1 MNQEIFSSVQG
12 MREGGLKDERIRQV
26 LLATGCSP
34 EDIEEALKFSDPS
47 PSAGFVS
54 REKSMISP
62 IKKGLSVMV
71 LLVVT
76 ALIILAMFWPM
87 VK

>member
-1 MNQEIFSSVQG
+1 MNQEILSSVQG

-34 EDIEEALKFSDPS
+34 EDIEEALKTTGSVS
-47 PSAGFVS
+47 PVGLVS

-62 IKKGLSVMV
+62 VKKGLSIMV
-71 LLVVT
+71 LLVV
-76 ALIILAMFWPM
+76 LAY
-87 VK
+87 V